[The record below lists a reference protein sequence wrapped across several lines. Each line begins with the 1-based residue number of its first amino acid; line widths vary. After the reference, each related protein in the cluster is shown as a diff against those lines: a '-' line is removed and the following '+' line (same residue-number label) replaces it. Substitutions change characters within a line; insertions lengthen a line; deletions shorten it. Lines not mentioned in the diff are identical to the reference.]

1 MIFKCML
8 FIESTENTINEMS
21 FTHTVSIRLTCDT
34 SPGGVIF
41 MLLPDS
47 QIYAIYLQIIKKT
60 CRIWGKGTSAP
71 AVQDVEVGHDALT
84 ETNCLHHILSDISI
98 DRLSGLKLIK

>member
-1 MIFKCML
+1 MF

-21 FTHTVSIRLTCDT
+21 FTHIASIRLLRST

-84 ETNCLHHILSDISI
+84 KTNCLHHILSDRSI
-98 DRLSGLKLIK
+98 VRIKAY